1 MANRPTLKPQR
12 PWFSSGPT
20 AKRPGWSSQAIP
32 QDLLG
37 RGIRAPEVVERFA
50 YGLRQTQAL
59 LQVPT
64 DWVLVYV
71 PGSDTGAVEAAMWSM
86 LGERPVQVRTGLDV
100 DADRR
105 GTGPREV
112 ADVLLGLDDHQVHVE
127 RQLRDFEHQALFR
140 LARQDSFAR
149 VTTRLPRGS

>member
-1 MANRPTLKPQR
+1 MANRPNLKPQR

-50 YGLRQTQAL
+50 HGLRQTQAL

-71 PGSDTGAVEAAMWSM
+71 PGSDTGAV
-86 LGERPVQVRTGLDV
+86 
-100 DADRR
+100 
-105 GTGPREV
+105 
-112 ADVLLGLDDHQVHVE
+112 
-127 RQLRDFEHQALFR
+127 
-140 LARQDSFAR
+140 
-149 VTTRLPRGS
+149 

>member
-59 LQVPT
+59 LQGQCGFVRQGEQGFP
-64 DWVLVYV
+64 LRAL
-71 PGSDTGAVEAAMWSM
+71 GAGV
-86 LGERPVQVRTGLDV
+86 GEHG
-100 DADRR
+100 ASI
-105 GTGPREV
+105 GTGP
-112 ADVLLGLDDHQVHVE
+112 LGRAGAGAGE
-127 RQLRDFEHQALFR
+127 W
-140 LARQDSFAR
+140 
-149 VTTRLPRGS
+149 

>member
-71 PGSDTGAVEAAMWSM
+71 PGSDTG
-86 LGERPVQVRTGLDV
+86 T
-100 DADRR
+100 
-105 GTGPREV
+105 
-112 ADVLLGLDDHQVHVE
+112 
-127 RQLRDFEHQALFR
+127 
-140 LARQDSFAR
+140 
-149 VTTRLPRGS
+149 